1 MNKSWKVLEAKSEYD
16 IALERTIE
24 IFHPDKNTHGGKEL
38 DLLLPLVIDYEDRHF
53 LIPDPEPGS
62 DK

>member
-1 MNKSWKVLEAKSEYD
+1 MNKSWKVLEAESEYD
-16 IALERTIE
+16 MALERTIE
-24 IFHPDKNTHGGKEL
+24 IFHADKNTPEEKEL

-53 LIPDPEPGS
+53 HIPDPGS